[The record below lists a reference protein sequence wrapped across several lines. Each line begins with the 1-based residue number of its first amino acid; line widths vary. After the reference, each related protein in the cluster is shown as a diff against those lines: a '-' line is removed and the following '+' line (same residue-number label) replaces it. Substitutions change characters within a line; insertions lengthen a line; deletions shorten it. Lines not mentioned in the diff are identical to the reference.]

1 MLIEFT
7 HKNGNLIFTL
17 CLQNHTKNIK
27 IGFMRLKT
35 LKKLETLV
43 VFHSWLWYFLTQYFW
58 KVIARK
64 KNKNLVISHL
74 WADKNKVF
82 VYVMFAISDQHANN
96 I

>member
-35 LKKLETLV
+35 LKKMRNFCCFPFMIMILSYTIFLE
-43 VFHSWLWYFLTQYFW
+43 SNW
-58 KVIARK
+58 KK
-64 KNKNLVISHL
+64 KI
-74 WADKNKVF
+74 VF